1 MSQPTHDKVL
11 SDLQSE
17 PSEEEDYSY
26 IFTLLKMFA
35 VLFPLMLAIM
45 YLIFR

>member
-1 MSQPTHDKVL
+1 MSQLTHDKVL

-26 IFTLLKMFA
+26 IWTLLKMF
-35 VLFPLMLAIM
+35 VVIFPLMLGVM